1 MSAIAIGLSLFQ
13 LYTAGTGPLEALK
26 QRSLHLTLIM
36 VLAFLFYP
44 ARSGSDRKR
53 PTAVDWVLCGATVAT
68 IGYLFYNFR
77 GLVLRNGV
85 VLDYELWLGAAGML
99 LLVEAA
105 RRVLGKELLIMAV
118 VFVVYAYAGRW
129 IPGIFGHR
137 GYGVARII

>member
-36 VLAFLFYP
+36 VLAFLLYP
-44 ARSGSDRKR
+44 ARRGSDRRK
-53 PTAVDWVLCGATVAT
+53 PTTLDWALAAATVVT

-85 VLDYELWLGAAGML
+85 VLEYELWLGAAGML
-99 LLVEAA
+99 
-105 RRVLGKELLIMAV
+105 RPPP
-118 VFVVYAYAGRW
+118 AGRRGLGGGGPS
-129 IPGIFGHR
+129 PGG
-137 GYGVARII
+137 GGVL